1 MSRPLPVVTEE
12 SKVNRIGT
20 DSKQAQYRGPLQ
32 QTTCTNWEA
41 YWQSFEA
48 PDHINYTPQIIDTL
62 GAHIDLQGCR
72 ILEIG
77 AGTGGNSSALASLGA
92 AVTAL
97 DLVWPALQRIVA
109 TGRKTG
115 VGLDVVQ
122 GDAWHLPF
130 RSGAF
135 DLIFHQGFLE
145 HFRAPRDLVHEQRRV
160 LRKLGYILID
170 VPQRYSLYTIYKK
183 HRISRGDWDYGGW
196 ETEFSYRRL
205 RRMVIECGFR
215 PVESYGRDVFPY
227 LISTRN
233 QLKRLEKAFLKA
245 RGFPPVVWRLYDGLW
260 HRLERSNI
268 GRNTLM
274 CIGILA
280 QKV

>member
-1 MSRPLPVVTEE
+1 VVTEE
-12 SKVNRIGT
+12 LKVNRAGT
-20 DSKQAQYRGPLQ
+20 DSKQAQYPGPLQ
-32 QTTCTNWEA
+32 QTTCTSWEA
-41 YWQSFEA
+41 YWRSVEA
-48 PDHINYTPQIIDTL
+48 PDHINHTPQIIETL
-62 GAHIDLQGCR
+62 RAHIDLQGCR

-77 AGTGGNSSALASLGA
+77 AGTGGNSSALAALGA

-97 DLVWPALQRIVA
+97 DLVWPALQRIV
-109 TGRKTG
+109 TTSRKAG

-122 GDAWHLPF
+122 GDTWHLPF

-135 DLIFHQGFLE
+135 DLIFHQGLLE
-145 HFRAPRDLVHEQRRV
+145 HFAPPGGLVCEQRRV
-160 LRKLGYILID
+160 LRKMGHILID
-170 VPQRYSLYTIYKK
+170 VPQRYNLYTIYKK
-183 HRISRGDWDYGGW
+183 CRISRGDWDFGGW

-205 RRMVIECGFR
+205 KRLVTECGFR

-227 LISTRN
+227 LISARN
-233 QLKRLEKAFLKA
+233 QLKRLESALFKAH
-245 RGFPPVVWRLYDGLW
+245 GFPPVVWQLYDGFW
-260 HRLERSNI
+260 HRLEHSSI